1 MTGRNFS
8 WISQMK
14 MAGLAFFF
22 SVKIVS
28 LRKVGTLG
36 EGNLFKGAR
45 RTTHAFAFV
54 PSL

>member
-1 MTGRNFS
+1 MTLGYSCMTGRNFS

-28 LRKVGTLG
+28 LRKKGGDLG
-36 EGNLFKGAR
+36 EGNLF
-45 RTTHAFAFV
+45 
-54 PSL
+54 